1 VFLVETLLKHS
12 GVFLRD
18 KCFILNM
25 YGNQTKKIKKDVNFS
40 MSFFYLLLLN
50 SNERDQFLS

>member
-1 VFLVETLLKHS
+1 MLF
-12 GVFLRD
+12 
-18 KCFILNM
+18 C

-50 SNERDQFLS
+50 SNERDQFLSKTLAVFVQIHTHVLY